1 VIITHPVHPL
11 RGQRVE
17 IVRVRRGTD
26 PDLIIRLPDGR
37 HIAIAASWTDYH
49 GPADAETALPI
60 GLLDIA
66 GLRQMARLIEC
77 IRSDQ
82 RVAPCIGRESS
93 YDG

>member
-1 VIITHPVHPL
+1 VTVTHPVHPL

-26 PDLIIRLPDGR
+26 PDLIVRLADGR

-49 GPADAETALPI
+49 GPADAETPLPI

-66 GLRQMARLIEC
+66 GLRQMAHLIEC

-82 RVAPCIGRESS
+82 RVVACIAREPS